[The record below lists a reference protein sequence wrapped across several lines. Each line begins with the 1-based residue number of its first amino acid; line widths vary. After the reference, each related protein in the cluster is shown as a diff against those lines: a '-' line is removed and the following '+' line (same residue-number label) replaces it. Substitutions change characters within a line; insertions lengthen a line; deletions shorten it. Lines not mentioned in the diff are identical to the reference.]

1 MSHLKESE
9 GKVSKIFKYLLKNYL
24 PNSKDNIKQIFLK
37 LLFLLSV
44 AGVIVSSVVI
54 GGYLTE
60 TQKQKN
66 IIEESRQI
74 WYSKEIS
81 STVDTNDENYAVKQ
95 ELLKENKDF
104 IGWIRINN
112 TKIDNPVY
120 KTDNNDYYLTHN
132 QCGEESRYGAIF
144 AHSENIIRKDKTD
157 KNIVL
162 FGHNMKDG
170 MMFGDLKNLR
180 NINFYKQNPTIEF
193 TSLYRN
199 TETYKIYAVFVLNAV
214 RQDDGGHMY
223 DIYKNKFSS
232 ENNFNFWY
240 EEALDR
246 SFIKTMVDVNKE
258 DEFLTLVTC
267 CNDFKNAR
275 LVVMARKT
283 RENEGT
289 LVDTENATLNK
300 NVKYP
305 KAWYKKRGL
314 SYPF

>member
-1 MSHLKESE
+1 MSHLKETE
-9 GKVSKIFKYLLKNYL
+9 GRVSKVFKYLLRNYL
-24 PNSKDNIKQIFLK
+24 PNSKDNIKQILLK

-44 AGVIVSSVVI
+44 IGVIVSSVVI
-54 GGYLTE
+54 GGYLTDTE
-60 TQKQKN
+60 KQKN

-74 WYSKEIS
+74 WYSKEIVS
-81 STVDTNDENYAVKQ
+81 NVETDDENYGVKQ
-95 ELLKENKDF
+95 VLLKENKDF
-104 IGWIRINN
+104 IGWVRVNN

-132 QCGEESRYGAIF
+132 QRGEESRYGAVF
-144 AHSENIIRKDKTD
+144 AHSENIIKEGKTE
-157 KNIVL
+157 KNVVL

-170 MMFGDLKNLR
+170 MMFGELKKLR

-193 TSLYRN
+193 TSLYSD
-199 TETYKIYAVFVLNAV
+199 TEVYKIYAVFVLNAV

-223 DIYKNKFSS
+223 NIYKNKFSS
-232 ENNFNFWY
+232 DENFNFWY
-240 EEALDR
+240 EEALQR
-246 SFIKTMVDVNKE
+246 SFIKTTVDVNKE

-267 CNDFKNAR
+267 SNDFPNAR

-289 LVDTENATLNK
+289 FVDTENAILNK

>member
-1 MSHLKESE
+1 MSHLKENDNKSL
-9 GKVSKIFKYLLKNYL
+9 KRFKSFLRSYL
-24 PNSKDNIKQIFLK
+24 PNSKDNIKQILLK
-37 LLFLLSV
+37 LLFLLSIV
-44 AGVIVSSVVI
+44 GVIVSSIVI
-54 GGYLTE
+54 GGYLTD
-60 TQKQKN
+60 TQRQKN

-74 WYSKEIS
+74 WYNKEITANTES
-81 STVDTNDENYAVKQ
+81 EDENYAVKQ
-95 ELLKENKDF
+95 TLLKENKDF
-104 IGWIRINN
+104 IGWVRLSN

-132 QCGEESRYGAIF
+132 QKGEQSRYGAVF
-144 AHSENIIRKDKTD
+144 AHSENIIREDKTD

-170 MMFGDLKNLR
+170 MMFGELKKLR
-180 NINFYKQNPTIEF
+180 NLNFYIDNPTIEF
-193 TSLYRN
+193 TSLYSD
-199 TETYKIYAVFVLNAV
+199 TETYKIYAVFVLNAE
-214 RQDDGGHMY
+214 RKDDAGHMY

-232 ENNFNFWY
+232 ESNFNFWY
-240 EEALDR
+240 EEALQR
-246 SFIKTMVDVNKE
+246 SFIKTTVDVNKE

-289 LVDTENATLNK
+289 FVDTENAALNK
-300 NVKYP
+300 NVRYP

-314 SYPF
+314 DYPF